1 MRRKKVN
8 FVQLRT
14 EVTMPASS
22 STSPNAAAPQ
32 NPTPAYAA
40 RLDACRREAATL
52 QRRNLWLGYLRL
64 LWVIVAAA
72 LAWSIFARH
81 RLPPPVLLLPFLAF
95 AVTARLHARVLAA
108 AARSQRA
115 VSWYEHGLARVEG
128 RWAGLQPR
136 TVPPTAGESL
146 YAADLDL
153 FGPGSLFELLCTAR
167 TSLGED
173 TLAAWL
179 LHPANAEEVLARQ
192 AAVAE
197 LRDRLTLRE
206 AMASADGPASFR
218 LNPAALAAWGEAQTS
233 AVPGLFRWLAPLLAL
248 LTLAAA
254 VRWAMGHG
262 PVLFSAALLVNGSIT
277 FALQGRFNSIFEKAE
292 QGARPLRLLAGL
304 FALLE
309 AEPFSSDRLR
319 SSQALLL
326 AGGTPANGMETTGTP
341 ASQAMLGMARLAG
354 AVEQRSNFVARLLDF
369 GLLYSVHLALL
380 LQRWRGVHG
389 GRLRGWLG
397 SFGEIEAMIA
407 LSAYHFEHP
416 EDRFPQLTSEAAF
429 HARGLGHPL
438 LPDDRCVRNDLSLD
452 SERRLIVVS
461 GSNMSGKS
469 TLLRSTGIACV
480 MAMAGAPVRA
490 HALRLGPLG
499 IGASIQVQDS
509 LQGGRSRFYAE
520 ILRLRAVCELARQH
534 PPALFLLDEL
544 LAGTNSQDR
553 LEGATGILETLLR
566 SGAIGLLSTHDLAL
580 TKLGAE
586 TQAIVHNAHFE
597 DRIEGDGLHF
607 DYTLRDGVITRN
619 NGLDL
624 MRLIGLEV

>member
-1 MRRKKVN
+1 MSES
-8 FVQLRT
+8 L
-14 EVTMPASS
+14 
-22 STSPNAAAPQ
+22 STSPNTAAPQ
-32 NPTPAYAA
+32 SPTPAYAA
-40 RLDACRREAATL
+40 RLDECRRETATL
-52 QRRNLWLGYLRL
+52 QRQHLWLGYLRL
-64 LWVIVAAA
+64 LWVIVAAV
-72 LAWSIFARH
+72 LAWSIFAHH
-81 RLPPPVLLLPFLAF
+81 RLSPAVLLLPFFAF

-108 AARSQRA
+108 AARSQCA
-115 VSWYEHGLARVEG
+115 VNWYEHGLARLEG

-136 TVPPTAGESL
+136 TVPPAAGESL

-153 FGPGSLFELLCTAR
+153 FGPGSLFELLCTTR

-179 LHPANAEEVLARQ
+179 LHPATADEVLARQ

-218 LNPAALAAWGEAQTS
+218 LNPAALAAWGEAHT
-233 AVPGLFRWLAPLLAL
+233 AAIPELFRWLAPLLAL

-277 FALQGRFNSIFEKAE
+277 FALQSRFKPLFEEAE

-304 FALLE
+304 FSLLE
-309 AEPFSSDRLR
+309 AEPFNSDKLR
-319 SSQALLL
+319 STQALL
-326 AGGTPANGMETTGTP
+326 AVGGTSTAGPPATGTA
-341 ASQAMLGMARLAG
+341 ASKAMLGMARLAG

-369 GLLYSVHLALL
+369 GLLYSVHLGLL
-380 LQRWRGVHG
+380 LQRWRDAYG
-389 GRLRGWLG
+389 GHLREWLR
-397 SFGEIEAMIA
+397 SFGEIEALIA

-416 EDRFPQLTSEAAF
+416 EDRFPELTSEAAF

-452 SERRLIVVS
+452 GERRLIVVS

-520 ILRLRAVCELARQH
+520 ILRLRAVCELARQN
-534 PPALFLLDEL
+534 PPTLFLLDEL

-553 LEGATGILETLLR
+553 LEGATGVLQTLLR

-580 TKLGAE
+580 TKLGTE
-586 TQAIVHNAHFE
+586 MQAMVHNAHFE

-607 DYTLRDGVITRN
+607 DYTLREGVITRN